1 MRSRPAFG
9 AALIVSLLTAGT
21 TWAALLAWRGFL
33 VDSLSYLAPLA
44 VTAVM
49 IGAAGAVLRW
59 LGSPSLLTLLVQL
72 LVGLAM
78 VSSELGGS
86 PLPVGAA
93 GVEIGHSLQQAMDS
107 ARTYSAPIQADVPS
121 VAPLLLVGGVFFLL
135 LVDFLACSLR
145 RVPIAGLA
153 LLAIYSVP
161 AGLVKGGPSWVA
173 FLIAAVGFLAMLHFD
188 NRDHLLKW
196 GRAVGS
202 DEHNPWTEGNP
213 MSDAM
218 RVGAGRIGAVAT
230 MCALLIPPLIPVLNL
245 DILSIGPGNGDDDSI
260 QIRNPRTDLRRDL
273 QKSDPVTLLR
283 FHTDD
288 PHPGYIRIA
297 SLDRFTGQEWSSG
310 DRQVA
315 DQDTASGQ
323 DLPFPAGLSGQVPRT
338 TYTYSFDA
346 TDQFESTWLPTPF
359 PASTVDADGDWRF
372 DDDTLDFLAVPDDL
386 TTQGLHWE
394 ATGLHLDYGTDGRF
408 FKDAAAGAV
417 DDEFLE
423 VPGGLPSI
431 VRSQAVTV
439 TSGADDDYQA
449 ALLLQD
455 WFRERGG
462 FRYSLR
468 SAPQGIGGDAFE
480 SFLDENAPDGRVGY
494 CEQFA
499 SAMAVM
505 ARMVGIPARVAVG
518 FLAPE
523 DLGNGNYQFTTDD
536 LHAWPE
542 LYFQGAGWVGFEP
555 TPAQISGT
563 PPDYTTVPVA
573 APSDGQS
580 TDGSTSASAS
590 RTLNDPATA
599 TATRTAPAD
608 TATDET
614 AATGG
619 QGTDWVG
626 VLVRVAIGLAVLA
639 VLVMIALGPRVLR
652 RRARRRRLVG
662 GPEDAW
668 DELRATALDL
678 AVPWP
683 TGRSPQE
690 VGRAL
695 VGHLADRGD
704 TDRPER
710 PRTGPE
716 ADPDATMA
724 LERIVAHLELARYG
738 RPGTAVTPTGLA
750 DDTRACIASLEAG
763 VTRRTLWRARWLPRS
778 AWQRRAREVARAD
791 DLVGV

>member
-9 AALIVSLLTAGT
+9 AALAVSLITAGT

-33 VDSLSYLAPLA
+33 VDSFSYLGPLA

-59 LGSPSLLTLLVQL
+59 LGSPSLATLLVQL
-72 LVGLAM
+72 VVGLAM

-93 GVEIGHSLQQAMDS
+93 GAEVGRSLQQAMDS
-107 ARTYSAPIQADVPS
+107 ARTYAAPIHADVPS

-161 AGLVKGGPSWVA
+161 AGLVKGGPGWVA
-173 FLIAAVGFLAMLHFD
+173 FLLAAVGFLSMLHLD

-202 DEHNPWTEGNP
+202 EDHSPWTENNP
-213 MSDAM
+213 VSDAM

-230 MCALLIPPLIPVLNL
+230 MCALLVPPLIPVLNL
-245 DILSIGPGNGDDDSI
+245 DILSIGPGNGDDDNI

-273 QKSDPVTLLR
+273 QKRDPVTLLR

-288 PHPGYIRIA
+288 PHPGYVRVA

-310 DRQVA
+310 DRQVG
-315 DQDTASGQ
+315 DEDTASGQ
-323 DLPFPAGLSGQVPRT
+323 SLPFPAGLNGQVPRT
-338 TYTYSFDA
+338 TYTYTFDA

-359 PASTVDADGDWRF
+359 PASTVKAEGDWRY

-386 TTQGLHWE
+386 TTEGLHWE

-408 FKDAAAGAV
+408 FQDAAAGAV

-455 WFRERGG
+455 WFRVRGG

-468 SAPQGIGGDAFE
+468 QAPQGIGGDAFE
-480 SFLDENAPDGRVGY
+480 SFLDDQAPDGRVGY

-505 ARMVGIPARVAVG
+505 ARMVGIPSRVAVG
-518 FLAPE
+518 FLAPD

-542 LYFQGAGWVGFEP
+542 LFFQGAGWVGFEP
-555 TPAQISGT
+555 TPAQVSGT
-563 PPDYTTVPVA
+563 PPDYTTVPVDV
-573 APSDGQS
+573 PSQSES
-580 TDGSTSASAS
+580 TDGSPSSSAS
-590 RTLNDPATA
+590 RTFNDPATA
-599 TATRTAPAD
+599 TATETVAD
-608 TATDET
+608 D
-614 AATGG
+614 AATADSSTTGD
-619 QGTDWVG
+619 QGVDWAA
-626 VLVRVAIGLAVLA
+626 VLVRVAIGLLVLA
-639 VLVMIALGPRVLR
+639 VLVAVALTPRFLR
-652 RRARRRRLVG
+652 RRARRHRLDG
-662 GPEDAW
+662 GPEGAW

-678 AVPWP
+678 ALPWP
-683 TGRSPQE
+683 PGRSPQE
-690 VGRAL
+690 VGRVL
-695 VGHLADRGD
+695 VGHLAARDD
-704 TDRPER
+704 PDRPER
-710 PRTGPE
+710 PRTGPD
-716 ADPDATMA
+716 ADPDATIA
-724 LERIVAHLELARYG
+724 LERIIAALELARYA
-738 RPGTAVTPTGLA
+738 RPGTAGAPAGLA
-750 DDTRACIASLEAG
+750 DDTRTCIASLEAG
-763 VTRRTLWRARWLPRS
+763 VTRSALWKARWLPRS
-778 AWQRRAREVARAD
+778 AWQRQPREVADHD